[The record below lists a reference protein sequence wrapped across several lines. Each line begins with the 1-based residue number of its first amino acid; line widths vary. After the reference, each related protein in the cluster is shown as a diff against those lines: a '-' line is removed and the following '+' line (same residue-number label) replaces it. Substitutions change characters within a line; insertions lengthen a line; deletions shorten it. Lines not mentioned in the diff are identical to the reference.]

1 MSLDSY
7 LKLKLN
13 QREEENALRVL
24 HTRPN
29 TFIDFSS
36 NDYLGFAQS
45 IELKQNIDQSILELD
60 LPIKNGTRGSRL
72 LNGNYSFIE
81 KIENELASFF
91 KAQSALIFNSGY
103 SANLGVLSSI
113 PQKGDTIIYDELI
126 HTSLKDGARLSFANR
141 LSFKHNDPE
150 DLLKKIQKAQGKIFL
165 VLESVY
171 SMDGDLC
178 ALEELLK
185 VAEPFKPIIIVDEA
199 HGLGVIGEAGEGLV
213 LSKKL
218 EDKID
223 IRIYTFGKAMGVHGA
238 VVVGSKVLKDY
249 LINFSRSFIYTTAL
263 SPHSYVAISESIKL
277 LKTSKESID
286 KLQYYVLHMNLFFKS
301 IHLYSTSNSAI
312 NTFILP
318 GNDRVKNLSN
328 KFLTNN
334 MDIRPIMSPTVPV
347 GSERLRICLH
357 SYNTREELE
366 LLQSKLKEWI

>member
-1 MSLDSY
+1 MHLDSY
-7 LKLKLN
+7 LKQKLN
-13 QREEENALRVL
+13 QREAENALRVL
-24 HTRPN
+24 HARPN
-29 TFIDFSS
+29 SFIDFSS

-45 IELKQNIDQSILELD
+45 IELKKNIDQRLVELN

-81 KIENELASFF
+81 EIENELATYF
-91 KAQSALIFNSGY
+91 KASSALIFNSGY
-103 SANLGVLSSI
+103 SANLGILSSI

-150 DLLKKIQKAQGKIFL
+150 DLSKKLQKASGKIFL

-178 ALEELLK
+178 ALEELLR
-185 VAEPFKPIIIVDEA
+185 VAEPFEPIVIVDEA
-199 HGLGVIGEAGEGLV
+199 HGLGVIGENGEGLI

-223 IRIYTFGKAMGVHGA
+223 IRVYTFGKAMGVHGA
-238 VVVGSKVLKDY
+238 VVVGSEVLKSY

-263 SPHSYVAISESIKL
+263 SPHSYVAISESIKFL
-277 LKTSKESID
+277 VDKKELVSR
-286 KLQYYVLHMNLFFKS
+286 LQYYVLHMNLFFKS
-301 IHLYSTSNSAI
+301 IHLHTTSNSAI

-318 GNDRVKNLSN
+318 GNDRVKSLSE
-328 KFLTNN
+328 KFLAHN
-334 MDIRPIMSPTVPV
+334 MDIRPILSPTVPV

-357 SYNTREELE
+357 SYNTNEELD